1 MLRLLSFGLL
11 LVMNELLLR
20 GSVWWIMY
28 YAYASDVQQC
38 GNVANGLS

>member
-11 LVMNELLLR
+11 LVMKFFV
-20 GSVWWIMY
+20 SVCGLCIMRI
-28 YAYASDVQQC
+28 SDVQQC